1 MSIEIMELTPAD
13 EADWNAYVD
22 ATPCATF
29 FHRVEWKR
37 VIEESYGFAGRHL
50 IARRAGAICGI
61 LPLAYVRRFPFP
73 PALISSP
80 LCTHGGAVADSD
92 DIVQELEDAA
102 AALAR
107 SLNVAYLEIRNLGR
121 RREGWPVNSRMVT
134 FRKRIYPSDDDNMRA
149 IPPKVRARV
158 RKAVGR
164 GFTVETNQDLSR
176 FFPVYARSVRN
187 LGTPV
192 FAKGYFQALIDA
204 FGDDCRIKTLLL
216 DGEVQVSSM
225 YFYFKDD
232 VLAYY
237 IGSVPEARRESAH
250 SLLCWETMSEAAER
264 GCRVFDIGRSTVGT
278 GAYDFKKFWGFK
290 PIPLNYQYMLVSAS
304 AVPNI
309 TPTNPK
315 YRTARRIWRSLPLPI
330 ASAMG
335 PMMSKALV

>member
-1 MSIEIMELTPAD
+1 MRIEIKELTDAD

-22 ATPCATF
+22 ASPSATF

-37 VIEESYGFAGRHL
+37 VIEDSYGFAGRYL
-50 IARRAGAICGI
+50 IAKRAGAMCGI
-61 LPLAYVRRFPFP
+61 LPLGYARRFPFP

-80 LCTHGGAVADSD
+80 LCTYGGAVADSEE
-92 DIVQELEDAA
+92 IAGQLEDAA

-107 SLNVAYLEIRNLGR
+107 SLNVAYLEVRNFGR
-121 RREGWPVNSRMVT
+121 RRNGWPVNSRMVT
-134 FRKRIYPSDDDNMRA
+134 FRKRIYSSHESNMRA
-149 IPPKVRARV
+149 IPAKVRARV
-158 RKAVGR
+158 RKAIGR

-176 FFPVYARSVRN
+176 FFPLYARSLRN

-192 FAKGYFQALIDA
+192 FAKGYFQALINA

-225 YFYFKDD
+225 YFYFKDV

-237 IGSVPEARRESAH
+237 IGGVPEARRNSAH
-250 SLLCWETMSEAAER
+250 SLLCWETMCEAAER
-264 GCRVFDIGRSTVGT
+264 GCNVFDVGRSTVGT

-290 PIPLNYQYMLVSAS
+290 PIPLNYQYELVAAC
-304 AVPNI
+304 AVPDI

-315 YRTARRIWRSLPLPI
+315 YRTAIKIWQNLPLPI
-330 ASAMG
+330 ANALG
-335 PMMSKALV
+335 PMISKALV